1 MSTNRKKQTR
11 FLCHAAIIASLYI
24 AFTYVTAAMGLAS
37 GAIQLRLSEALC
49 ILVAFTPA
57 AIPGL
62 TLGCLI
68 SNLITGCLPTD
79 VLFGSLAT
87 LLGAVGG
94 HYLKKYPRLI
104 PLPTVLANT
113 LIVPFVLAFAYR
125 VEEGLPFLFLS
136 VGIGEILSAY
146 LLGVLLYYPLKKK
159 QAQIFGTPRTPINL
173 ENTENME

>member
-1 MSTNRKKQTR
+1 MSTNRKQQTR
-11 FLCHAAIIASLYI
+11 FLCYAAIVASLYI
-24 AFTYVTAAMGLAS
+24 ALTYITAAMGLAS

-62 TLGCLI
+62 TLGCLV

-87 LLGAVGG
+87 LLGAIGG
-94 HYLKKYPRLI
+94 HYLKKHPRLI

-146 LLGVLLYYPLKKK
+146 LLGILLYHPLKKK
-159 QAQIFGTPRTPINL
+159 QSQIFGII
-173 ENTENME
+173 E